1 MSNEEL
7 EKIHVDELV
16 RKIIEEPSNPINYTR
31 LSNVY
36 LMHQDYDNAFEWFRK
51 AAENGH
57 EKAEELF
64 KKYDFKN

>member
-1 MSNEEL
+1 MYY
-7 EKIHVDELV
+7 IGD
-16 RKIIEEPSNPINYTR
+16 
-31 LSNVY
+31 NVKK
-36 LMHQDYDNAFEWFRK
+36 DYDNAFEWFRK